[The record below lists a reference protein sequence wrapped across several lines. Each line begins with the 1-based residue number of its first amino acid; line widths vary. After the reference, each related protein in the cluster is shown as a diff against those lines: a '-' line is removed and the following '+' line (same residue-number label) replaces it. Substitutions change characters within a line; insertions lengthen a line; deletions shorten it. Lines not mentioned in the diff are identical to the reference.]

1 MFTTAFVNTTLDT
14 AIAAG
19 DKLSLHTAYSTTGAN
34 EVSGGTYARQTGT
47 WSAASGRSK
56 ALSSAVSFTG
66 LPASVT
72 VAFVGH
78 WDSTGATFKGMTAN
92 GGTEFS
98 FQVDLTNDKILVEGS
113 GYANDDRVVFTGTP
127 PTGLTEGTIYFVVG
141 VTAGDP
147 DTFQVAATSGGAAI
161 NITGQAAVDCKVSKV
176 VLETFTGAGGTLN
189 VNTYVTKL

>member
-1 MFTTAFVNTTLDT
+1 MFTSAFVNTTLDS
-14 AIAAG
+14 AIAVG

-34 EVSGGTYARQTGT
+34 EVTGGSYARQTGT
-47 WSAASGRSK
+47 WNAASGRSK

-66 LPASVT
+66 LPAATT

-78 WDSTGATFKGMTAN
+78 WDSAGSVFKGMTAN

-98 FQVDLTNDKILVEGS
+98 FQVDLTNNKILVEGS
-113 GYANDDRVVFTGTP
+113 GFANDDRVVFTGTP

-141 VTAGDP
+141 TTAGDP
-147 DTFQVAATSGGAAI
+147 DTFQVATTSGGAAI
-161 NITGQAAVDCKVSKV
+161 DITAQASVDCKVSKV
-176 VLETFTGAGGTLN
+176 ILETFTASGGTLN